1 MFGYVKP
8 LQGELKVKEY
18 EFYKAAYCG
27 LCRALKK
34 KSRILPF
41 TLSYDFVFLAILRMA
56 VAGEKPEVRKIR
68 CIAHPFRKN
77 KPALA
82 LTPALERTASAAA
95 LLVYYNLKDDVADK
109 KGIRKLGAAAL
120 LPLTGRVRKKNVG
133 DGLLDSVIADAL
145 ALISRDEKAEASSPY
160 ACAETFGILLGT
172 VFADGT
178 EGETKRSLFQIGRR
192 VGRWIYLLDAA
203 DDAEKDAKKK
213 NYNPFV
219 LGGDYLRSDFAEN
232 MEIALNC
239 ELAAAAEELEKLNV
253 ADPGLRNILQNILY
267 LGMPAV
273 ADRVLHRKACDDC
286 KKGGDASTEQ

>member
-8 LQGELKVKEY
+8 LPGELKVKEY
-18 EFYKAAYCG
+18 EFYKASYCG
-27 LCRALKK
+27 LCRALKQ
-34 KSRILPF
+34 KSRVLPF
-41 TLSYDFVFLAILRMA
+41 TLSYDFVFLAILKMA
-56 VAGEKPEVRKIR
+56 LAGERPEIQKIR

-77 KPALA
+77 KPALKV
-82 LTPALERTASAAA
+82 TPSMEETASAAA

-109 KGIRKLGAAAL
+109 KGIRKLGVAAL

-133 DGLLDSVIADAL
+133 DGRLDGIIADAL
-145 ALISRDEKAEASSPY
+145 SLLSADEKAGAASPY
-160 ACAETFGILLGT
+160 TCAETFGILLGS
-172 VFADGT
+172 VFA
-178 EGETKRSLFQIGRR
+178 EGAEEANKAPLFQIGRR

-219 LGGDYLRSDFAEN
+219 LGGDYLRERFAED

-239 ELAAAAEELEKLNV
+239 ELSAAAEELSKLQI
-253 ADPGLRNILQNILY
+253 ADQGLLHILENILY

-273 ADRVLHRKACDDC
+273 ARRVLHKQSC
-286 KKGGDASTEQ
+286 KECETGEVE